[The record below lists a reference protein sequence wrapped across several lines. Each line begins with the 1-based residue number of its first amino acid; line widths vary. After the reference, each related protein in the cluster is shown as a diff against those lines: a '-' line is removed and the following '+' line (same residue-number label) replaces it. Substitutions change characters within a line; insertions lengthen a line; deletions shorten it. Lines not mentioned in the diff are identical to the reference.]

1 MTRNQLFIALA
12 GGAVVLAVI
21 SGSLTSEKDKTFSVT
36 GASILVEN
44 RDDDVIVHTKDGSV
58 NCTKNGGTVVIERAD
73 GTKTEIT
80 CD

>member
-12 GGAVVLAVI
+12 GGAVVLALV
-21 SGSLTSEKDKTFSVT
+21 SASLTSEESRMFSGG
-36 GASILVEN
+36 GASIEIEN
-44 RDDDVIVHTKDGSV
+44 RGDEVIVHTKDGSI

-73 GTKTEIT
+73 GSKTEIT